1 MKARKAKVL
10 VAPTST
16 ISVPVGTTAST
27 VTIASILKA
36 IGIADSNGVLLSSI
50 EAFRIVGGE
59 FRQAINPQNSSSAV
73 VTSVKFAGGQ
83 TYQLVDPYHSV
94 KIRVSDRNPL
104 GFWKTD
110 TTGNAFATEG
120 VVDCVSFTVAVRYR
134 QINFQ

>member
-1 MKARKAKVL
+1 MANKAKVL

-16 ISVPVGTTAST
+16 ISVPVGSCAST

-36 IGIADSNGVLLSSI
+36 IGLADANGNLLSSI

-59 FRQAINPQNSSSAV
+59 FRQALNPAQSTSAV
-73 VTSVKFAGGQ
+73 VTSIKFAGGQ
-83 TYQLVDPYHSV
+83 TYQLVDPYHAV
-94 KIRVSDRNPL
+94 KLKVSDKNPL
-104 GFWKTD
+104 GFWKSETS
-110 TTGNAFATEG
+110 GNAFSTEG